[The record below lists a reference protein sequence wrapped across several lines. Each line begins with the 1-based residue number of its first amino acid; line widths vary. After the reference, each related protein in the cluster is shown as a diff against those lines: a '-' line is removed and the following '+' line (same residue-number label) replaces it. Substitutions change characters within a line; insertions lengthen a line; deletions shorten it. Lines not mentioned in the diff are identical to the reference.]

1 MLCCYSTV
9 GGPTHIALALFT
21 KAVGGDMQ
29 KLKTV
34 VFQGGDDAI
43 TASLGGHIDLIASAA
58 NTPWPGEAA

>member
-1 MLCCYSTV
+1 M
-9 GGPTHIALALFT
+9 FT